1 MDLGWNGGQGGRVWQ
16 KKTNSFFLSCCF
28 ITHALGHPVPIPL
41 SLGSSP
47 LHTQQKGM
55 SAMMGLPFSRGEA
68 GILTGVWGWGKR
80 RDNGSCWQGGLP
92 GRGLLGLGG
101 LSGAA
106 TVERRVRGPRFTPLP
121 LLTSV
126 SLLWFQSPTPL
137 GERPG
142 APLPQCLGRS
152 VQPLLSYWAFFQ
164 LPSTLLPLWTGFLKP
179 LITKLSSSLKQLY
192 LAEGTGDS
200 VGRNLSITRKGTRP

>member
-68 GILTGVWGWGKR
+68 GILTGVWGWGR
-80 RDNGSCWQGGLP
+80 GGIMEAAGREGFLAGGSWNWVGSQ
-92 GRGLLGLGG
+92 
-101 LSGAA
+101 
-106 TVERRVRGPRFTPLP
+106 ELP
-121 LLTSV
+121 LLR
-126 SLLWFQSPTPL
+126 
-137 GERPG
+137 GG
-142 APLPQCLGRS
+142 
-152 VQPLLSYWAFFQ
+152 
-164 LPSTLLPLWTGFLKP
+164 
-179 LITKLSSSLKQLY
+179 
-192 LAEGTGDS
+192 
-200 VGRNLSITRKGTRP
+200 